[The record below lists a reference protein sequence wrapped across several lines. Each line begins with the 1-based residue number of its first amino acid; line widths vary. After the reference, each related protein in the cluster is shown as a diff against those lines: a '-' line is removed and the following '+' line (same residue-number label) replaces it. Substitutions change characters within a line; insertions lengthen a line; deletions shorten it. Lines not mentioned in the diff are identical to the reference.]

1 MHRIPSLFALLAFTA
16 GALAISAPTTA
27 LAQPG
32 SGAGGHTAH
41 GALTSAQQPAAVRI
55 ADFSFSPKDITV
67 RTGTTV
73 TWTNEGRAPHTVT
86 ADEDSFDSKRMN
98 SGATFSVTF
107 DTPGTFEYHCDIHPS
122 MTGEV
127 TVEGAPAA
135 SAPTPSPTPQA
146 SPAPQAAAAG
156 TVAAN
161 AARIVDF
168 AFEPATITVPAGT
181 KVSWTHAGQA
191 PHTVTADTKLFDSGR
206 LTPGQSFD
214 FTFTTPGTYA
224 YKCEIHPG
232 RMTGTV
238 VVQAASGG
246 EARSAFGVISFGD
259 GQARSD
265 QIRVAVENL
274 APQPG
279 ATIVGWLTNAD
290 GVYIRL
296 GELTPDASGKAA
308 LTYTDPTGRNLI
320 ATYDRAIVTVETTK
334 DGAKPEGREVLRD
347 EIPAGAMLHIRHL
360 LARFDTTPNNIA
372 LATGLLTQAQIAA
385 ESAARAKRSLDANDL
400 AGVRAQ
406 LEQVVNL
413 IEGQQSAHAGDL
425 NGDER
430 RDNPGDGLG
439 LLSYAAATAEHAQ
452 LAIDGA
458 PRDETVKVHGGHVV
472 VSAKNITDW
481 LTEARTLALP
491 VFRASNAAAT
501 RQSVDR
507 INDLLAAVLNGRD
520 ANRDGRVEPVPG
532 EGGSRTAYD
541 HAQLMATL
549 EATAAQAQVAPAQAA
564 AVAPAATV
572 APDTAP
578 AAAAP
583 ATGEPD
589 AAAPQV
595 EDSDGG
601 NSTQIVLIAFV
612 ALGVLLILVGG
623 GAWFFTGRNKSGM

>member
-1 MHRIPSLFALLAFTA
+1 MHRISSLFALLAFAA
-16 GALAISAPTTA
+16 GALAISTPATA

-41 GALTSAQQPAAVRI
+41 GALASAQQPAAVRI

-86 ADEDSFDSKRMN
+86 ADKGAFDSKRMN
-98 SGATFSVTF
+98 GGATFSFTF
-107 DTPGTFEYHCDIHPS
+107 DTPGTYEYHCDIHPS

-135 SAPTPSPTPQA
+135 STPAPTVTPRATPT
-146 SPAPQAAAAG
+146 SAP
-156 TVAAN
+156 VAAP
-161 AARIVDF
+161 AASAASTARIVDF
-168 AFEPATITVPAGT
+168 AFEPDTITVPAGT
-181 KVSWTHAGQA
+181 KVTWTHAGQA
-191 PHTVTADTKLFDSGR
+191 PHTVTADNKRFDSGR
-206 LTPGQSFD
+206 LTAGQSFD
-214 FTFTTPGTYA
+214 FTFDTPGTYA

-232 RMTGTV
+232 RMTGSV

-246 EARSAFGVISFGD
+246 EARPAFGVISFGD

-290 GVYIRL
+290 GAYVRL
-296 GELTPDASGKAA
+296 GELNPDASGKAA
-308 LTYTDPTGRNLI
+308 LTYTDPTSRNLI
-320 ATYDRAIVTVETTK
+320 ATYDRAVVTAESTR
-334 DGAKPEGREVLRD
+334 DGARPAGRELLRD
-347 EIPAGAMLHIRHL
+347 EIPTGAMLHIRHL

-372 LATGLLTQAQIAA
+372 LATGLLTQAEVAA
-385 ESAARAKRSLDANDL
+385 GSAAKAKQSLDANDL
-400 AGVRAQ
+400 AGMRAQ
-406 LEQVVNL
+406 LEQVINL
-413 IEGQQSAHAGDL
+413 IEGQQGANGDL

-439 LLSYAAATAEHAQ
+439 LLNYAATTAEHAQ

-458 PRDETVKVHGGHVV
+458 PGDKIVRLHGGHVIA
-472 VSAKNITDW
+472 STKNTAEW
-481 LTEARTLALP
+481 LAEARALVLS
-491 VFRASNAAAT
+491 VFRAPNATAA
-501 RQSVDR
+501 RPSVDR
-507 INDLLAAVLNGRD
+507 LNELLAAVLNGRD
-520 ANRDGRVEPVPG
+520 ANRDGRIEPIPG
-532 EGGSRTAYD
+532 EGGARTAYD

-549 EATAAQAQVAPAQAA
+549 EATTDQVQAA
-564 AVAPAATV
+564 SAPAASTTPAS
-572 APDTAP
+572 APA

-589 AAAPQV
+589 AVAPQI
-595 EDSDGG
+595 EESDGG
-601 NSTQIVLIAFV
+601 NGTRVVIIAFV

-623 GAWFFTGRNKSGM
+623 GAWFFTGRTKSGI